1 MGTFDEQHYYFG
13 FGYDSICKDG
23 YIFKNVCFFLFG
35 ELGLQANAITFGS
48 VFLEFAFLSSLKVFT
63 RNRQDGMA
71 ACEVSLGKH
80 QGVAVHSVCFNTA
93 SCIRQTE
100 IC

>member
-1 MGTFDEQHYYFG
+1 MQGWLYLQ
-13 FGYDSICKDG
+13 
-23 YIFKNVCFFLFG
+23 NVCFFLFG

-48 VFLEFAFLSSLKVFT
+48 VFLEFAFRSSLKVFT

-80 QGVAVHSVCFNTA
+80 QGVAVHSVWFNTA
-93 SCIRQTE
+93 SCIRQTK
-100 IC
+100 IGKLSPNQKTSRKVVC